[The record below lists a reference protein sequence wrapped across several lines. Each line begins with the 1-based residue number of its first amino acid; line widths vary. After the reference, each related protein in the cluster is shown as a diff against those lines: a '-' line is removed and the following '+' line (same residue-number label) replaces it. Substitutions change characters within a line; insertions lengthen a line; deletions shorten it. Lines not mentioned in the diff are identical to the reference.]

1 MKQYLLKVWMTAALS
16 LLVVG
21 GVWGQ
26 TAPTVVSLSP
36 ANGEPGVPVGT
47 TLRVEFEDAIIANPN
62 FTFPQLTIKIEED
75 VVYTYASLMGEFIKD
90 SQPTADI
97 SIGGNVLT
105 IELPDDLLEGST
117 YT

>member
-36 ANGEPGVPVGT
+36 VDNTTELPVGT
-47 TLRVEFEDAIIANPN
+47 SNFVMTFSVAIEFNPTGIYAIDLYNSDQ
-62 FTFPQLTIKIEED
+62 TRLVRKTIWDGD
-75 VVYTYASLMGEFIKD
+75 VGPA
-90 SQPTADI
+90 
-97 SIGGNVLT
+97 
-105 IELPDDLLEGST
+105 
-117 YT
+117 